1 MFALCFSSSLLL
13 IKAKFFQ
20 YAFTLFYLSALLMI
34 SILFDSNSATTTNVT
49 CFSKCPLKQLCAR
62 SSRERPPERDC
73 WATGYTTHFFTKYC
87 QIALQNDCTSFIS
100 TFWLTLGITQ
110 LSNFYKSNKSEVALP
125 FAFFL
130 VISKVEPW

>member
-49 CFSKCPLKQLCAR
+49 CSKCPLKQLCAR